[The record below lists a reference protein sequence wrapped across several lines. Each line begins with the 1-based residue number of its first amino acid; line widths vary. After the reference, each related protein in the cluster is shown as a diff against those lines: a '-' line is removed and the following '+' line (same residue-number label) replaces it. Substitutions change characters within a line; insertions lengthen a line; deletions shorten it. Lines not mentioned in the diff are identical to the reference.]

1 MKCNI
6 CHRKTNWDESYGH
19 EEFIVCPRCHNS
31 LLKRFNDDWVTVMST
46 IFLLGEISKENSP
59 KEDEG

>member
-19 EEFIVCPRCHNS
+19 EEFIVCPHCFNS
-31 LLKRFNDDWVTVMST
+31 LQERFKGDLSATMRL
-46 IFLLGEISKENSP
+46 IFTLGEVAKENNP
-59 KEDEG
+59 EEDEA